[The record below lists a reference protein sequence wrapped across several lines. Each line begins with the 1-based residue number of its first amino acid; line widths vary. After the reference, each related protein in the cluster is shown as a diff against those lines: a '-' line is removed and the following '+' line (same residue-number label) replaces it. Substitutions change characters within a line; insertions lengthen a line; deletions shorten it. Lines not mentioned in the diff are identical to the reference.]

1 MKENLVFS
9 PNGQASIVV
18 DAKTAKAA
26 IELGLVR
33 PNGDSLF
40 ASSGRSSRRFI
51 RLVDQKCVD
60 GSSGCVGFRLR
71 TS

>member
-40 ASSGRSSRRFI
+40 ASSWKVFAKIHKTCRSEMR
-51 RLVDQKCVD
+51 
-60 GSSGCVGFRLR
+60 
-71 TS
+71 